1 MNDKEFIEK
10 YCHNCG
16 TQRCE
21 GIGTEWFEGC
31 RHKTRTRFFQGAR
44 GYCEGRGRGSRYGR
58 GSGGYRMSHLTKA
71 ILWLVCSLLMLFCCV
86 INVIEQHWFLLVI
99 TSIAFVRDIINT
111 TNEFSAWARE
121 QGRKDAQK
129 KENENDT

>member
-1 MNDKEFIEK
+1 
-10 YCHNCG
+10 
-16 TQRCE
+16 
-21 GIGTEWFEGC
+21 
-31 RHKTRTRFFQGAR
+31 
-44 GYCEGRGRGSRYGR
+44 
-58 GSGGYRMSHLTKA
+58 MSHLTKA